1 MYLEG
6 IYIRLKL
13 GSSTLFL
20 YPESITSRIA
30 MVLTISLFTTFS
42 NWPGHKD
49 EAYTAHPPSLPH
61 ILVSM
66 NIL

>member
-20 YPESITSRIA
+20 YPESITGRIA
-30 MVLTISLFTTFS
+30 VILTISLFKTFS
-42 NWPGHKD
+42 NWPDHKD
-49 EAYTAHPPSLPH
+49 EA
-61 ILVSM
+61 
-66 NIL
+66 